1 MIPTLRPN
9 MTINDGG
16 SARTADDPWASL
28 PELLAQSETS
38 DDVRDRLVTL
48 LYPQLKHIAEAYMRR
63 ERRDHTLQ
71 ATALVSEFFVHIAKS
86 PSFLPRTR
94 TQFLI
99 IASVAMRRL
108 LVDYA
113 RARRAEKRGG
123 ELMRVDIETAD
134 PAQAARFGD
143 ILEIDELLSQLALS
157 DPRLAKIVE
166 LRFFGGLT
174 NAEIGL
180 ALGVHERTVK
190 RDWQIARAWLYSR
203 LQRVDNDAVPGL
215 GDD

>member
-1 MIPTLRPN
+1 
-9 MTINDGG
+9 MTTNDGG
-16 SARTADDPWASL
+16 SSRIAGDPWASL
-28 PELLAQSETS
+28 PELLAESEAS

-48 LYPQLKHIAEAYMRR
+48 LYPELKRIAEAHMRR

-99 IASVAMRRL
+99 VASIAMRRL

-143 ILEIDELLSQLALS
+143 ILEIDQLLSQLAVS

-190 RDWQIARAWLYSR
+190 RDWQIARAWLYSH
-203 LQRVDNDAVPGL
+203 LQRVDKDGVPGL

>member
-1 MIPTLRPN
+1 
-9 MTINDGG
+9 MTTNDAGF
-16 SARTADDPWASL
+16 SRTAEDPWASL
-28 PELLAQSETS
+28 PELLAESETS

-48 LYPQLKHIAEAYMRR
+48 LYPELKRIAEAHMRR

-71 ATALVSEFFVHIAKS
+71 ATALVSEFFVHLAKS

-99 IASVAMRRL
+99 VASVAMRRL

-123 ELMRVDIETAD
+123 ALMRVDIETAD

-143 ILEIDELLSQLALS
+143 ILEIDQLLSHLALS

-190 RDWQIARAWLYSR
+190 RDWQIARAWLYSH
-203 LQRVDNDAVPGL
+203 LQRVDNDGVAGL

>member
-1 MIPTLRPN
+1 
-9 MTINDGG
+9 MTTNDGG
-16 SARTADDPWASL
+16 SSRIADDPWASL
-28 PELLAQSETS
+28 PELLAESETS
-38 DDVRDRLVTL
+38 DVVRDRLVTL
-48 LYPQLKHIAEAYMRR
+48 LYPELKRIAEAHMRR

-71 ATALVSEFFVHIAKS
+71 ATALVSEFFVHIARS

-99 IASVAMRRL
+99 VASVAMRRL

-143 ILEIDELLSQLALS
+143 ILEIDQLLSQLAVS

-190 RDWQIARAWLYSR
+190 RDWQIARAWLYSH
-203 LQRVDNDAVPGL
+203 LQRVDNDGVPGL